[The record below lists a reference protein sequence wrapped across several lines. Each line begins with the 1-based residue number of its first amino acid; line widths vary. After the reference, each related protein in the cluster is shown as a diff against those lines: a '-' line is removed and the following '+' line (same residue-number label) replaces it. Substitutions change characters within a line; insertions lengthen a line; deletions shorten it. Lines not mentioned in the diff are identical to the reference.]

1 MIPTFEYIEAT
12 TIKPHSNHTINFNN
26 TLHNKL
32 FFIQYTPDGTMQQQW
47 YPIQIDTPSEK

>member
-12 TIKPHSNHTINFNN
+12 TIKPHSNHTINFIN

-47 YPIQIDTPSEK
+47 YPIQIDIPSEK